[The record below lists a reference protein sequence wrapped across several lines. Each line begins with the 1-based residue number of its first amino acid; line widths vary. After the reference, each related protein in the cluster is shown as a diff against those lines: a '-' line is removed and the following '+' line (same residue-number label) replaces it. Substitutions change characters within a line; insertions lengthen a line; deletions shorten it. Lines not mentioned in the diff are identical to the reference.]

1 MAIVWLET
9 WRWQL
14 IPIFRKAGRNCRAH
28 QRPMSETSR
37 PLPLSFIYDD
47 LWGLISE
54 DIAA

>member
-47 LWGLISE
+47 LWSLISE